1 MRVTILDQTHGQ
13 HLGSVM
19 APSDTLSSSIGGIRD
34 IQAVLAFLVLSFTYS
49 LILPHPSVFLILL
62 PWAALCHALDV
73 LLVSKKTNKTKQ
85 KQNPQNSVCIMQRK
99 IIHFFH
105 SLFFKNRVRQ
115 ESEQNLFTFKVI
127 CFPHKI

>member
-85 KQNPQNSVCIMQRK
+85 KQKTQGTGY
-99 IIHFFH
+99 
-105 SLFFKNRVRQ
+105 SL
-115 ESEQNLFTFKVI
+115 SSL
-127 CFPHKI
+127 